1 MSYSEDTIDFLHE
14 GDFIG
19 MQSSL
24 AKAIEN
30 DNTEMLADLAEY
42 LQMMG
47 FIDESQKVYDK
58 IMDENPNST
67 DYLINLAEIAEDNGD
82 LDGALDYLY
91 QIPAGDENYVAALV
105 KIADLYQ
112 FDGDFETAISKLE
125 EARELSDSPL
135 ITFALAESYY
145 AQGDYQAAITEYAKL
160 SERKMLHETKIS
172 IYQRIGDSYA
182 RLGNFENAISFL
194 EKSFEFDKKAET
206 LYEIALLY
214 REIQN
219 DVRAISTFKKL
230 EKMDTEY
237 LNYELAYA
245 QTLEMD
251 QQFEAALEMAE
262 KGLKKTPNAVPL
274 LHFAS
279 KISYKLKN
287 QEAAERYL
295 MDALNLPDL
304 HDETVFL
311 LANLYFNQEDYE
323 AVLNLQELLE
333 DEHPLAQWLFA
344 SAHKA
349 LENDTEAAALYDELM
364 QTSLN
369 ENPEFLSDY
378 IEFLREIGQNEK
390 AKTIVQQQAEFLSED
405 EDFSDLLTDEFNEF

>member
-1 MSYSEDTIDFLHE
+1 MSYSEDTIDFLHQ
-14 GDFIG
+14 GDLIG
-19 MQSSL
+19 MQNSL
-24 AKAIEN
+24 AKALSN
-30 DNTEMLADLAEY
+30 DDDEMLADLAEY

-58 IMDENPNST
+58 IMGDHPEST
-67 DYLINLAEIAEDNGD
+67 AYLINLAEIAEDNGN
-82 LDGALDYLY
+82 LDEALSYLY
-91 QIPAGDENYVAALV
+91 QIPQTDENYVAALV

-145 AQGDYQAAITEYAKL
+145 DQGDYSAAINEYVKL
-160 SERKMLHETKIS
+160 SERKILHDTKIS

-182 RLGNFENAISFL
+182 QLGDFEKAISFL

-214 REIQN
+214 SEIHN
-219 DVRAISTFKKL
+219 ETRAIANFKRL
-230 EKMDTEY
+230 EKMDVDF

-245 QTLEMD
+245 QTLEAN
-251 QQFEAALEMAE
+251 QEFEAALAMAE
-262 KGLKKTPNAVPL
+262 QGLQKNPNAVAL

-279 KISYKLKN
+279 KMSFKLKN
-287 QEAAERYL
+287 TSAAERYL

-311 LANLYFNQEDYE
+311 LANLYFNEEDFE
-323 AVLNLQELLE
+323 AVIHLQDLLE
-333 DEHPLAQWLFA
+333 DEHLLAKWLFA
-344 SAHKA
+344 GAHKA
-349 LENDTEAAALYDELM
+349 LENDSEAESLYQELH
-364 QTSLN
+364 QTSLS
-369 ENPEFLSDY
+369 ENPEFLADY
-378 IEFLREIGQNEK
+378 IEFLREIGQNK
-390 AKTIVQQQAEFLSED
+390 QAEPLIKQYLALVPDDQTMENLLTED
-405 EDFSDLLTDEFNEF
+405 ERNY